1 MIGRGD
7 GGGRRSKHANW
18 RNADPAPRRTNL
30 IVGDDLRFSSREP
43 NRAASEPPRK
53 RKSEEK
59 GKRAEQ
65 DMETAK
71 NIPYTQQREII
82 MDIR

>member
-1 MIGRGD
+1 MIGQGD

-43 NRAASEPPRK
+43 NKERQKKEDETNT
-53 RKSEEK
+53 KSNEHILK
-59 GKRAEQ
+59 
-65 DMETAK
+65 D
-71 NIPYTQQREII
+71 NIHSKS
-82 MDIR
+82 